1 MKNKKIE
8 NRTRAEIEALSAD
21 ELKDGMRSVFRE
33 AEKKRRWQEI
43 DNSVK
48 KINGFKPEPIKED
61 EFSFIFNHIFS
72 SWVKQWEDENK

>member
-8 NRTRAEIEALSAD
+8 NMTRKEIEALSVE

-48 KINGFKPEPIKED
+48 KIMALNLSLSKKM
-61 EFSFIFNHIFS
+61 SFHLYSTIFL
-72 SWVKQWEDENK
+72 VLG

>member
-1 MKNKKIE
+1 
-8 NRTRAEIEALSAD
+8 
-21 ELKDGMRSVFRE
+21 MRSVFRE
-33 AEKKRRWQEI
+33 AEKRRWQEI

-72 SWVKQWEDENK
+72 SCKTMGGRE

>member
-8 NRTRAEIEALSAD
+8 NMTRKEIEALSAD

-43 DNSVK
+43 DNLVK

-72 SWVKQWEDENK
+72 SWVKQWEDDNK

>member
-8 NRTRAEIEALSAD
+8 NMTRKEIEALSAD

-43 DNSVK
+43 DNLVK
-48 KINGFKPEPIKED
+48 KINGFI
-61 EFSFIFNHIFS
+61 ILY
-72 SWVKQWEDENK
+72 